1 MIITPEDYVA
11 LVTLYAT
18 QSQAID
24 NGDGEG
30 FASTFTPDA
39 VFAYSKFQ
47 SSGTDELIA
56 LARKS
61 YASSEAA
68 QNRHW
73 PGNFKFA
80 RVSDTEIHAV
90 YYSLVLST
98 DEDMTPKPKRMS
110 VISDTLRKV
119 DGQWRVAHRRAVA
132 DPLGRRMTGSL
143 GR

>member
-1 MIITPEDYVA
+1 MTITPEDYVE
-11 LVTLYAT
+11 LITLYAT

-24 NGDGEG
+24 SGDGEG
-30 FASTFTPDA
+30 FALTFTPDA
-39 VFAYSKFQ
+39 VFSYSKFQ

-56 LARKS
+56 LARRA

-80 RVSDTEIHAV
+80 RVSDTEIHAS

-98 DEDMTPKPKRMS
+98 DESMTP
-110 VISDTLRKV
+110 
-119 DGQWRVAHRRAVA
+119 
-132 DPLGRRMTGSL
+132 SL
-143 GR
+143 SE